1 MGASPKPAVLIVDP
15 SLRSADGHHLGV
27 LDRYRTELAKLG
39 LGSVSLVSRFMS
51 EELATKVG
59 ALPTFERSIY
69 GRTAWTPAEF
79 EDGAQKFCDDLRARM
94 RVSRL
99 RPDIVIFPAA
109 DQATILGLARYLQQF
124 GPGKPPEILL
134 WLMMAP
140 HFKKPMDDPSVA
152 PLLVEYQEAFAALRK
167 AVADDARI
175 HVYSET
181 EAMARAYEPHAGL
194 RIEPVIVHKLIE
206 RPRTR
211 FRRPGEAINIVC
223 TGNANVAKG
232 YSLLPEAI
240 EALTARRDDLRFFVH
255 GTVEQTDYPDGREVL
270 ARLGALGPR
279 VTVRNDVLS
288 TEDYLAWLAEADL
301 VLQPYDPLVYRT
313 RGSGVFAEALKLGI
327 PVVAT
332 EGCAFAQQAI
342 EQGRAMGI
350 ERFDAQSVVDAVLAA
365 AGQLDAL
372 STRAAAFAASLGVD
386 ESLGRVLE
394 SAVSAAQSRLGWVDR
409 ALKHWP
415 WSRTASLVKMPP
427 VA

>member
-1 MGASPKPAVLIVDP
+1 MGASAKPAVLIVDP

-27 LDRYRTELAKLG
+27 LDRYRMELAKLG
-39 LGSVSLVSRFMS
+39 LGSVSFVSRFMS
-51 EELATKVG
+51 EELAHRVH
-59 ALPTFERSIY
+59 AVPTFERSIY
-69 GRTAWTPAEF
+69 GRTEWTHAEF
-79 EDGAQKFCDDLRARM
+79 EEDAQKFRDDLRAQM
-94 RVSRL
+94 QALRL

-109 DQATILGLARYLQQF
+109 DQATILGLAQYLQQF
-124 GPGKPPEILL
+124 GPRKPPEILL

-140 HFKKPMDDPSVA
+140 HYKKSMDDPSVA
-152 PLLVEYQEAFAALRK
+152 PLLIEYEEAFAALRK
-167 AVADDARI
+167 AVGNDSRL

-181 EAMARAYEPHAGL
+181 EAMARAYERHVGL
-194 RIEPVIVHKLIE
+194 KVEPVIVHKLIE

-211 FRRPGEAINIVC
+211 VRRPGNAINVVC

-232 YSLLPEAI
+232 YSLLPETI
-240 EALTARRDDLRFFVH
+240 GALTARRDDLRFLVH

-270 ARLGALGPR
+270 ARLAALGPR
-279 VTVRNDVLS
+279 VTVRTDVLS

-332 EGCAFAQQAI
+332 NGCAFAQQAI
-342 EQGRAMGI
+342 EDGRAMGI
-350 ERFDAQSVVDAVLAA
+350 ERFDIEGVVEAVLAA
-365 AGQLDAL
+365 ADRLDAL

-386 ESLGRVLE
+386 ESLGRVLAN
-394 SAVSAAQSRLGWVDR
+394 AVSAAQSRLGWFDR

-415 WSRTASLVKMPP
+415 WSRTASLVRVP
-427 VA
+427 AT

>member
-1 MGASPKPAVLIVDP
+1 MGGSAKPAVLIVDP

-39 LGSVSLVSRFMS
+39 LGSVSLVSHFMP
-51 EELATKVG
+51 EELARKQR

-69 GRTAWTPAEF
+69 GRTQWTHAEF
-79 EDGAQKFCDDLRARM
+79 EDGAQIFCDDLCRQMRAL
-94 RVSRL
+94 RL

-109 DQATILGLARYLQQF
+109 DQATILGLARYLQRC

-140 HFKKPMDDPSVA
+140 HFKKAMDDPSIA
-152 PLLVEYQEAFAALRK
+152 PLLVEYEEAFAALRK

-181 EAMARAYEPHAGL
+181 EAMARAYEPYAGL
-194 RIEPVIVHKLIE
+194 KIEPVIVHKLIE
-206 RPRTR
+206 RPRKR
-211 FRRPGEAINIVC
+211 RRRPGEAINIVC

-240 EALTARRDDLRFFVH
+240 EALMAQRDDLRFLVH
-255 GTVEQTDYPDGREVL
+255 GTVEQTDYPDGRDVL
-270 ARLGALGPR
+270 ARLATLGPR
-279 VTVRNDVLS
+279 VKARTDVLS
-288 TEDYLAWLAEADL
+288 AEDYLARLAEADL

-332 EGCAFAQQAI
+332 KGCAFAQQAI
-342 EQGRAMGI
+342 GQGRAMGI
-350 ERFDAQSVVDAVLAA
+350 DRFDAQSVADAVLAA

-372 STRAAAFAASLGVD
+372 SARATAFAASLGVD
-386 ESLGRVLE
+386 ESLRRVLAN
-394 SAVSAAQSRLGWVDR
+394 AVSAAQGRLGWLDR

-415 WSRTASLVKMPP
+415 WSKTASLVRVRP
-427 VA
+427 AI